1 MYLCTKIML
10 LELLHVT
17 IGQQIRSL
25 SMSVGEGQ
33 LVTITGSKGS
43 GKSLLLRAILGLI
56 PVDDGFISIDG
67 ELMTPQSGFYFR
79 KQMAYVP
86 QHLSFPKGYHGAGM
100 ERWDDLTADERY
112 LLLLNKAIATDKQ
125 MLIVDEPEDMLTTE
139 TQATVDQ
146 LLQEAAQRGKTVV
159 AVNPRIQKNQVV
171 L

>member
-1 MYLCTKIML
+1 ML

-25 SMSVGEGQ
+25 SMRVGEGQ

-43 GKSLLLRAILGLI
+43 GKSLLLRAVLGLI

-86 QHLSFPKGYHGAGM
+86 QYLSFPKGYHPAGL
-100 ERWDDLTADERY
+100 ERWDDLSVDERY
-112 LLLLNKAIATDKQ
+112 LLLLNRAIASDNE
-125 MLIVDEPEDMLTTE
+125 MLVVDEPPEPLTAETE
-139 TQATVDQ
+139 AAVDQ
-146 LLQEAAQRGKTVV
+146 LLQEAAQRGKTVM
-159 AVNPRIQKNQVV
+159 AVNPRIQNNQVV

>member
-1 MYLCTKIML
+1 ML

-33 LVTITGSKGS
+33 LVIITGSKGS

-86 QHLSFPKGYHGAGM
+86 QHLSMPKGYHGAGM

-159 AVNPRIQKNQVV
+159 AVNPRILKNQVV